1 MNEFTKRTITGSV
14 YVIMIVLAVITGRHS
29 FFTIY
34 MLLMIWACYEFYSLT
49 VTSPF
54 LKITG
59 ILSGILLYT
68 FSHLFTFGFRSLW
81 ILILLIPIFVSVFLY
96 FLFTNKHK
104 QLLKE
109 IAFIFFSLVY
119 IVLPFSLI
127 HYLGVKGYDH
137 YHWEIILGFMI
148 LLWINDTF
156 AYITGSLTGKHLLF
170 PEISPKKT
178 WEGTI
183 GGILMTIIVS
193 IVLSYVMD
201 TLNTSHWI
209 FIGIIT
215 AITGTLGD
223 LTESKIK
230 RNLDVKNSGTFLPGH
245 GGILDRTDSMLIAL
259 PCVFIYLYMIQNII

>member
-1 MNEFTKRTITGSV
+1 M
-14 YVIMIVLAVITGRHS
+14 
-29 FFTIY
+29 
-34 MLLMIWACYEFYSLT
+34 
-49 VTSPF
+49 
-54 LKITG
+54 
-59 ILSGILLYT
+59 
-68 FSHLFTFGFRSLW
+68 
-81 ILILLIPIFVSVFLY
+81 
-96 FLFTNKHK
+96 
-104 QLLKE
+104 
-109 IAFIFFSLVY
+109 
-119 IVLPFSLI
+119 
-127 HYLGVKGYDH
+127 KGYDH

-193 IVLSYVMD
+193 IVLSYIMD